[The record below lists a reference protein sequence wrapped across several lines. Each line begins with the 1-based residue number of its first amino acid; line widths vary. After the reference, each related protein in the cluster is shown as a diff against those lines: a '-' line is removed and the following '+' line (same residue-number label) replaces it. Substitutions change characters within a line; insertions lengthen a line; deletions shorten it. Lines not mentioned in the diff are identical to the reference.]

1 MDTFNAFLAA
11 GALAVASF
19 SSHAQ
24 TATATTQFQVR
35 IVITESCLIQSVSA
49 SDIDFSSHARSTG
62 TPVDAQG
69 TLQVNC
75 TLGTPYA
82 IGLNA
87 GTNASS
93 PTAAGDNRR
102 MADANNQY
110 VAYGLYRDA
119 GRQDVWGDVLG
130 SNTLAG
136 TGTATDQLIPVFGR
150 VPSTDAAAG
159 SYVDTVVATVT
170 Y

>member
-1 MDTFNAFLAA
+1 MSSLKAFLIAITLVA
-11 GALAVASF
+11 ASF

-24 TATATTQFQVR
+24 TATTQFQVR
-35 IVITESCLIQSVSA
+35 IVITESCLIQSVTA
-49 SDIDFSSHARSTG
+49 SDIDFASHARSTG
-62 TPVDAQG
+62 IPVDAQG

-82 IGLNA
+82 IGLNSGA
-87 GTNASS
+87 NASS

-102 MADANNQY
+102 MADANNRY

-119 GRQDVWGDVLG
+119 GRQDFWGDVLG

-159 SYVDTVVATVT
+159 SYVDTVIATVT